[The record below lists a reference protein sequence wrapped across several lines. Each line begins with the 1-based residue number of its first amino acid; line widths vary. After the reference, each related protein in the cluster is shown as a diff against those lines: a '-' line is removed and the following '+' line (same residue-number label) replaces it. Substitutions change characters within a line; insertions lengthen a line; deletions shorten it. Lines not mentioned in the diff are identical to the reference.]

1 MPIGNNE
8 GGQNNILLFEVGY
21 VRRVTPDADE
31 VVRNV
36 AIHPLVVAPQQLA
49 YTDTS
54 RSTVVQTLGRKTR
67 IVADRN
73 LRAVQLSGVFGVE
86 DRGFGDYRGT
96 GPSRFQRFY
105 NEVVRFSDVRTA
117 EDLAGL
123 INDLSGSPAIRA
135 RLAGY
140 DAATCVPYVNF
151 FDLLNQRS
159 FAVNVEAWSDS
170 IGARNGGATGNRAYT
185 LRVVESGPVV
195 ASKLTD
201 RVLRPLFSG
210 LSIWKNGID
219 VLRAYDEEGIA
230 DALPSLNDVL
240 LAQLTAAVQATAD
253 RSEEARALFGGTRR
267 PRVSNATMS
276 FAGAVDA
283 LRDAV
288 RDAVAAA
295 QNDIAPIDA
304 PPGRVESWFVAK
316 AFDGVDAAER
326 VDTVEGLGVAADETR
341 GVGVYLGLSRDE
353 FLRVIAT
360 GGLSQRSTPTTTI
373 THVVS
378 ATDTERT
385 IEERYT
391 VRFEDVLEAN
401 NLLPDEALFP
411 GQKLAIPVA
420 AVNGP
425 RFIDGLPTFDNQ
437 VGARAWGADLDLD
450 LNMVDGDLAVIAGA
464 DVLVQGVRVLQEQT
478 AAELL
483 DATGEIPGVS
493 AQTIIAR
500 KMEQTVLSDARIESV
515 PRLDV
520 RREDAAVVVSMDVR
534 AINTRDVVGVVL
546 DAA

>member
-21 VRRVTPDADE
+21 IRRAVGGADE
-31 VVRNV
+31 VVRSV
-36 AIHPLVVAPQQLA
+36 AVHPLVVAPQQLS

-54 RSTVVQTLGRKTR
+54 RSTVVQTLGAKTR

-73 LRAVQLSGVFGVE
+73 LRAVQLTGVFGVE
-86 DRGFGDYRGT
+86 DRGLGDYRGT
-96 GPSRFQRFY
+96 GPARFQRFY
-105 NEVVRFSDVRTA
+105 NEVVRYSDVRSA
-117 EDLAGL
+117 DDIAGL
-123 INDLSGSPAIRA
+123 INDLSGSPGIRA
-135 RLAGY
+135 RLAAY
-140 DAATCVPYVNF
+140 DPATCVPYVNF
-151 FDLLNQRS
+151 FDLLNQRA
-159 FAVNVEAWSDS
+159 FAVNVESWSDS

-185 LRVVESGPVV
+185 LRLVESGPVV
-195 ASKLTD
+195 ASKITD

-240 LAQLTAAVQATAD
+240 LSQLTAAVRATAD

-276 FAGAVDA
+276 FVGAVDA
-283 LRDAV
+283 LREAV
-288 RDAVAAA
+288 SAAVAAGR
-295 QNDIAPIDA
+295 NDMSPVDA

-316 AFDGVDAAER
+316 AFDGPAAAER
-326 VDTVEGLGVAADETR
+326 VDSVEVLGAVADESR
-341 GVGVYLGLSRDE
+341 GLGVYLGLSREE

-360 GGLSQRSTPTTTI
+360 GGLAQRSTPTMTV
-373 THVVS
+373 THTVS
-378 ATDTERT
+378 ALDTQRT
-385 IEERYT
+385 IEELYA

-411 GQKLAIPVA
+411 SQKLAIPVA

-425 RFIDGLPTFDNQ
+425 RFIEGLPTFDSQ
-437 VGARAWGADLDLD
+437 IGASAWGSDLSLD
-450 LNMVDGDLAVIAGA
+450 FDVVDGDLATLGGA

-483 DATGEIPGVS
+483 EVGADLPGVS
-493 AQTIIAR
+493 AQTVIAR

-515 PRLDV
+515 PRMDV
-520 RREDAAVVVSMDVR
+520 RREGPAIVLSMDVR
-534 AINTRDVVGVVL
+534 AINTRSLVGVEIS
-546 DAA
+546 AG